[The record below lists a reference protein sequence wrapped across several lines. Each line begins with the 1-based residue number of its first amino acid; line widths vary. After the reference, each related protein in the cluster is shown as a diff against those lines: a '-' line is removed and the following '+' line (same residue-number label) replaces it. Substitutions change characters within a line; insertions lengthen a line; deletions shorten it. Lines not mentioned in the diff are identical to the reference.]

1 MGARPMSSLRVGFAA
16 ALAMALCAGSTAAE
30 GLGEPDYAEV
40 NAAIVEQH
48 VLPRYEALAEAAGAL
63 DTAAAAHCAKPDGD
77 GLEELR
83 RHYHHTMDAWMGIQ
97 HVQFGPIELFQRG
110 YRLYFW
116 PRGQGR
122 IAGAVDELLAA
133 RDESRFADEAFR
145 KASVATQ
152 GLPAMEQLLY
162 SEARVFGA
170 SGEALWRCRLLTAI
184 SANLRDMTVEI
195 VADWQGGRVAFAR
208 SMAEP
213 EPETGYFGSHKD
225 GTLELFKSFY
235 TGLQLIADARLSP
248 VVGQSLETAR
258 PRMAE
263 TRLSER
269 SLRNVVLSLEALQAL
284 YLGENDGPGLGVLV
298 VESGSDAKLDPL
310 MRRAFE
316 KTLATARGIAPPL
329 GEAVKD
335 PARRTQ
341 VETLRTQATA
351 MKQIVETRMATVL
364 GLGVGFNALDGD

>member
-1 MGARPMSSLRVGFAA
+1 MLCLRASSAV
-16 ALAMALCAGSTAAE
+16 ALALSLWIGSAAAE
-30 GLGEPDYAEV
+30 GLSEQDYAQV
-40 NAAIVEQH
+40 NAAVVQQH
-48 VLPRYEALAEAAGAL
+48 VLPRYQALAGAAEALDVAAGA
-63 DTAAAAHCAKPDGD
+63 HCAHSDGD

-83 RHYHHTMDAWMGIQ
+83 REYQATMDAWMGIQ

-122 IAGAVDELLAA
+122 IAGAVDELLAS
-133 RDESRFADEAFR
+133 RDESRFAEAAFR
-145 KASVATQ
+145 KASVAVQ

-170 SGEALWRCRLLTAI
+170 SGEAQWRCRLLTAI
-184 SANLRDMTVEI
+184 SANLRDMTAEI

-263 TRLSER
+263 SRFSGR

-284 YLGENDGPGLGVLV
+284 YLGEGDEPGLGVLV
-298 VESGSDAKLDPL
+298 VQSGRDAKLDPL

-316 KTLATARGIAPPL
+316 KTLATARAIAPPL
-329 GEAVKD
+329 GEAVTD
-335 PARRTQ
+335 PARRSQ
-341 VETLRTQATA
+341 VETLRTQARA
-351 MKQIVETRMATVL
+351 MKQIVETRMATAL